1 MTMKKVMNKNKAI
14 IVGLMAII
22 STSLS
27 NPVSAMDKKSDP
39 PGIEIRYL
47 GFVDKNPVFE
57 FTTNNV
63 QADNFFI
70 TIMDETGAVLFS
82 EKLSGKNLSRRYRI
96 DTDEEIAEGGL
107 RFEVRSVNSKKTGV
121 YIAGVSENI
130 TREMAVTK
138 IQ

>member
-1 MTMKKVMNKNKAI
+1 MKVMNKNKAI
-14 IVGLMAII
+14 IIAVLATV
-22 STSLS
+22 STSFI

-39 PGIEIRYL
+39 PGVEIRYL
-47 GFVDKNPVFE
+47 GFVNKNPVFE
-57 FTTNNV
+57 ITTNNV

-96 DTDEEIAEGGL
+96 DTDEEITDGGL

>member
-1 MTMKKVMNKNKAI
+1 MKKVMSKNKAI
-14 IVGLMAII
+14 ILGLMAII
-22 STSLS
+22 STSFS

-39 PGIEIRYL
+39 PGVEIKYR
-47 GFVDKNPVFE
+47 GFVNKNPVFE
-57 FTTNNV
+57 ITTNNV

-70 TIMDETGAVLFS
+70 TIRDEAGTILFS

-96 DTDEEIAEGGL
+96 DTEEEIGDGGL
-107 RFEVRSVNSKKTGV
+107 RFEVRSVKSKKTEV
-121 YIAGVSENI
+121 YIAGFSENI

>member
-1 MTMKKVMNKNKAI
+1 MKKVMSKNKAI
-14 IVGLMAII
+14 IFGLMVMI
-22 STSLS
+22 STAFS

-39 PGIEIRYL
+39 PGVEIRYL
-47 GFVDKNPVFE
+47 GFVNKNPVFE
-57 FTTNNV
+57 ITTTNV

-70 TIMDETGAVLFS
+70 TIRDEAGTVLFS
-82 EKLSGKNLSRRYRI
+82 EKLSGKQLSRRYRI
-96 DTDEEIAEGGL
+96 DTEEEITNGGL
-107 RFEVRSVNSKKTGV
+107 RFEVRSVKSKKTEV

>member
-1 MTMKKVMNKNKAI
+1 MKKVMNKKKAI

-22 STSLS
+22 STAFS

-39 PGIEIRYL
+39 PGVEIRYL
-47 GFVDKNPVFE
+47 GFVNKNPVFE
-57 FTTNNV
+57 IFTNNV

-70 TIMDETGAVLFS
+70 TILDEAGMVLFS

-96 DTDEEIAEGGL
+96 DTEEEITEGGL
-107 RFEVRSVNSKKTGV
+107 RFEVRSVSSKKTEV
-121 YIAGVSENI
+121 YIAGVTENI